1 MAHHGERAAVTQWV
15 EDPAGGRDRGPRGLA
30 RAWVEVLV
38 RPRRFFENGVSPG
51 DQAPGLTFAVA
62 VAAVAV
68 GGRLLLAPSSLSG
81 YGRVA
86 AATGSPALTAVVV
99 LGAACFLVAPLV
111 LHLAAALATLSLIP
125 VVGDRAG
132 VGQTVQVVAYAAAP
146 AVFTAVPLPWVRLL
160 AAAYGL
166 ILLVVGL
173 AVVHETSVS
182 RAALAGA
189 VPALFVFGLA
199 LGGIAA
205 LEAVLGVGPAASAG
219 PA

>member
-1 MAHHGERAAVTQWV
+1 MAHPGERAAVTQWV

-51 DQAPGLTFAVA
+51 DQAPGLTFAIA
-62 VAAVAV
+62 VAGVAV

-81 YGRVA
+81 YERVA
-86 AATGSPALTAVVV
+86 AATGSPTLSAVVV
-99 LGAACFLVAPLV
+99 LGVACFLVAPLV
-111 LHLAAALATLSLIP
+111 LHLAAALATLSLLP
-125 VVGDRAG
+125 VVSDRAG

-146 AVFTAVPLPWVRLL
+146 AVFTAVPFPAVRLL
-160 AAAYGL
+160 AAVYGSV
-166 ILLVVGL
+166 LLVVGL
-173 AVVHETSVS
+173 SVVHDTTLP
-182 RAALAGA
+182 RALLAGA

-205 LEAVLGVGPAASAG
+205 LEAVLGVDLAAPSGGA
-219 PA
+219 